1 VLLSAFVWRSPMEC
15 ASPGEPT
22 SENTPLKVLDMR
34 PGTYNLVCTQ
44 QLRGLD
50 VASGNDRKQSPN
62 EVARI
67 EETIE

>member
-1 VLLSAFVWRSPMEC
+1 MEC

-50 VASGNDRKQSPN
+50 VASGNDRKPSPN
-62 EVARI
+62 EVVV
-67 EETIE
+67 